1 MSLAN
6 AYARVLRDVPE
17 RDVSAYLKKLMAF
30 MKSRGHL
37 SLLPQVVRILERE
50 PSGGNEPVAVVAKES
65 DAKKFAKEIAG
76 ARVVVDPRA
85 VGGYTLR
92 TGSTLIDKSFRSALI
107 AIYQKTVS

>member
-6 AYARVLRDVPE
+6 AYAKVLRDVPE
-17 RDVSAYLKKLMAF
+17 KDIPAYLKKLVAF

-50 PSGGNEPVAVVAKES
+50 PAGGGEPVAVVAKEA
-65 DAKKFAKEIAG
+65 DAKKFAAELRG
-76 ARVVVDPRA
+76 ARVIVDPRA

-92 TGSTLIDKSFRSALI
+92 TGSQLIDKSFRSALI